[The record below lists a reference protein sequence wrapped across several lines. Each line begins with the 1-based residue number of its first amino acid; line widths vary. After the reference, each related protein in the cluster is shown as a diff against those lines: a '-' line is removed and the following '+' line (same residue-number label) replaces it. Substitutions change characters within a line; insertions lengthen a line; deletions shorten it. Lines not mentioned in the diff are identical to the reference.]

1 MEAYLLVLALCAV
14 YTAAFNIGKPGY
26 TRLLRQHVGTLTA
39 RDFPKP
45 SQLENTD
52 NFRDASAL
60 SARFKE
66 LGAVP
71 GNKKKKV
78 AIIGGGLSG
87 LAAARYLVDAGHE
100 PIVYEARNVLGGKVS
115 AWKDKDGDWIET
127 GLHIF
132 FGEYGYPPHPHTPH
146 LTLPSRNTSLFSH
159 VCNIFT
165 HVTTLHLPCC
175 W

>member
-1 MEAYLLVLALCAV
+1 MAAYLVLVLCVL
-14 YTAAFNIGKPGY
+14 YTFYTTAFHIGKSGQ
-26 TRLLRQHVGTLTA
+26 TKVLRQHVGSLTA
-39 RDFPKP
+39 RDYPKP

-87 LAAARYLVDAGHE
+87 LSAARYLVDAGHE
-100 PIVYEARNVLGGKVS
+100 PIVFEARNVLGGKVS

-132 FGEYGYPPHPHTPH
+132 FGE
-146 LTLPSRNTSLFSH
+146 
-159 VCNIFT
+159 
-165 HVTTLHLPCC
+165 
-175 W
+175 

>member
-1 MEAYLLVLALCAV
+1 MGAYLLVLMLCV
-14 YTAAFNIGKPGY
+14 LYTLYTTAFKIGKSGQ
-26 TRLLRQHVGTLTA
+26 TKLLRQHVGSLTA
-39 RDFPKP
+39 RDYPKP

-87 LAAARYLVDAGHE
+87 LSAARYLVDAGHE
-100 PIVYEARNVLGGKVS
+100 PIVFEARNVLGGKVS

-132 FGEYGYPPHPHTPH
+132 FGE
-146 LTLPSRNTSLFSH
+146 
-159 VCNIFT
+159 
-165 HVTTLHLPCC
+165 
-175 W
+175 

>member
-1 MEAYLLVLALCAV
+1 MAAYLLILVLYILCTF
-14 YTAAFNIGKPGY
+14 YTTAFNIGKSGQ
-26 TRLLRQHVGTLTA
+26 TKVLRQHVGSLTA
-39 RDFPKP
+39 RDYPKP

-87 LAAARYLVDAGHE
+87 LSAARYLVDAGHE
-100 PIVYEARNVLGGKVS
+100 PIVFEARNVLGGKVS

-132 FGEYGYPPHPHTPH
+132 FGE
-146 LTLPSRNTSLFSH
+146 
-159 VCNIFT
+159 
-165 HVTTLHLPCC
+165 
-175 W
+175 